1 MRHRASSD
9 IALFLL
15 TASQPGTDPVAQ
27 SDQPGSSEVLSLRGG
42 VSVRYGLCLGL
53 GSSCPLPDS
62 S

>member
-1 MRHRASSD
+1 VRHRASSD

-42 VSVRYGLCLGL
+42 SLGAIWLVPGL
-53 GSSCPLPDS
+53 GEQLPAAGQ
-62 S
+62 